1 MPIEVR
7 MPQPFSSNDEGTIAK
22 WLIKE
27 GQRVNPGDVMA
38 EIETDEATVEIEA
51 VEGGRVARLLV
62 AEGTCHVKVY
72 APILLEEAG
81 AGAATTVAHGPG
93 AEDTAKVESTRAAP
107 PIARTRLVGAHAQS
121 PSGSRFARRG
131 DAAGQANTEFVRP
144 DQTPVDPVAGWVVV
158 VQGPGRGAFR
168 PRVPPA
174 STRAGRSMTPT

>member
-1 MPIEVR
+1 
-7 MPQPFSSNDEGTIAK
+7 
-22 WLIKE
+22 LIKE

-62 AEGTCHVKVY
+62 AKGTCHVKVN

-131 DAAGQANTEFVRP
+131 DAAGQANTRSRCRM
-144 DQTPVDPVAGWVVV
+144 VVV